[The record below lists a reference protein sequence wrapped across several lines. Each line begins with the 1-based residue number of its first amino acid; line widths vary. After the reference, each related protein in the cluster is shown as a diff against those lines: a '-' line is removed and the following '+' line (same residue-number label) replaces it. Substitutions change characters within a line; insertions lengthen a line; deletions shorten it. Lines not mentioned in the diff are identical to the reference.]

1 MSQITLAFGFGLVTA
16 SVLALAAVGFTLQFG
31 VTNIFNLAYGEV
43 MTIGMFA
50 AYWVNVTLGWTIW
63 LGVVAA
69 AISGALASA
78 LLNRVVFVP
87 FMRRGSSLASII
99 IVSLAVAAVADN
111 AILAIKGPGFFSYSP
126 TSVTSL
132 HIAGMI
138 LTTQQLGIMAIGVA
152 SMVALHATLRYTRL
166 GKAMRAT
173 AANVGLA
180 RTSGIPT
187 DRVTTLAWLLSGALC
202 GAGGATF
209 AISLASFDHTTGATF
224 LLVVIAAAVFG
235 GVGQPYGAMLG
246 AVVIGLATEISA
258 IWIPNLK
265 QVVAFGLLALMLL
278 IRPNGLIPAP
288 GAATEVLEQ

>member
-1 MSQITLAFGFGLVTA
+1 MNQLTLAFGFGLVTA

-50 AYWVNVTLGWTIW
+50 AYWVNVTLGLTIW
-63 LGVVAA
+63 LGVLVAA
-69 AISGALASA
+69 VAGALASG

-99 IVSLAVAAVADN
+99 IVSLAVAAVVDN
-111 AILAIKGPGFFSYSP
+111 AILAIKGAGFFSYRP
-126 TSVTSL
+126 TQVTSL
-132 HIAGMI
+132 HVAGMI
-138 LTTQQLGIMAIGVA
+138 LTTQQLGIMAIGLA
-152 SMVALHATLRYTRL
+152 SMLALHATLRYTRL

-187 DRVTTLAWLLSGALC
+187 DRVTTIAWLLSGALC

-209 AISLASFDHTTGATF
+209 AVSLASFDHTSGSTF

-246 AVVIGLATEISA
+246 ALIIGLATEISA

-265 QVVAFGLLALMLL
+265 EVVAFGLLALMLL

-288 GAATEVLEQ
+288 RAATEVLEQ